1 MINKFKSNILNNLD
15 IYKNVVK
22 TLYENPEIGLQEYN
36 SSALLAE
43 TIKDLGFETI
53 YPYILETGF
62 IGKYKSVKQGPK
74 IAFLCEYDALPGI
87 GHGCGHN
94 LIGAIS
100 IAAANALKEVID
112 EIGGEIYICGTP
124 AEENFGGK
132 IDFVN
137 AGVFNDVNL
146 ALMLHPGTSNRI
158 GSKTLALMPIKY
170 EFFGRSSHGCSPQ
183 DGINALDA
191 AVMTYNGINEIR
203 KTMLPNTYIHG
214 IIREGGNAANV
225 IPDYASME
233 FYFRNPKM
241 SYAKGLVAKSVEI
254 AEAACKTLG
263 ATLKTSTYETPY
275 DDKLINYNLS
285 DKLKDVYQLLDLKD
299 ILEVEEIPCG
309 SSDIG
314 SISYV
319 CPTLEGSIKI
329 ADKSVLGHSKEMAD
343 ATISSNG
350 TKAIVD
356 GGITLAKIAY
366 EYITD
371 KEFKQKVDKEF
382 KDNII

>member
-1 MINKFKSNILNNLD
+1 MIKFKDNIISNLD
-15 IYKNVVK
+15 RYKSVVK
-22 TLYENPEIGLQEYN
+22 SLYDNPEIGLQEYK
-36 SSALLAE
+36 SSKLLAT
-43 TIKDLGFETI
+43 TIEDLGFEVT
-53 YPYILETGF
+53 YPYILDTGF
-62 IGKYKSVKQGPK
+62 VGKYISKKQGPK

-87 GHGCGHN
+87 GHGCAHN
-94 LIGAIS
+94 LIGVMS

-132 IDFVN
+132 IDFTN
-137 AGVFNDVNL
+137 AGVFNDMDL

-191 AVMTYNGINEIR
+191 AVMTYNGINSLR
-203 KTMLPNTYIHG
+203 KTMKPNTFIHG
-214 IIREGGNAANV
+214 IIRDGGQAANV

-241 SYAKGLVAKSVEI
+241 SYVNELIDESINLAL
-254 AEAACKTLG
+254 EACNSLG

-275 DDKLINYNLS
+275 DDKLINYTLCN
-285 DKLKDVYQLLDLKD
+285 KLKEIYQVLALED
-299 ILEVEEIPCG
+299 ILEVNETPCG

-314 SISYV
+314 SVSYV

-329 ADKSVLGHSKEMAD
+329 APKTVLGHSKEMAD
-343 ATISSNG
+343 ATISEAG
-350 TKAIVD
+350 TQAIVN
-356 GGITLAKIAY
+356 GGIALAQIAY
-366 EYITD
+366 EYITNI
-371 KEFKQKVDKEF
+371 EFKKQVINEF
-382 KDNII
+382 EQFKK